1 MSVLRGGR
9 TPRVQVGFTSVPVI
23 LFPAALPSI
32 VAPEPV
38 ALNLPSE
45 LIVPRNVMLL
55 PVSNTVKF
63 EQSALP
69 ENLHREPSEAPQEA
83 GPEDRVKV
91 MS

>member
-1 MSVLRGGR
+1 MKA
-9 TPRVQVGFTSVPVI
+9 QVGFTSVPVI

-38 ALNLPSE
+38 ALNLPSG
-45 LIVPRNVMLL
+45 LIVPRNVILL
-55 PVSNTVKF
+55 PVSDTVKF

-69 ENLHREPSEAPQEA
+69 DKVHREPSDEPQEA
-83 GPEDRVKV
+83 GPEDRVSV